1 MTVIRSRWLFL
12 FFRRKM
18 ETAELIRLAEKR
30 DISRYENLALYFDTV
45 RLEKDFA
52 AARPHYERI
61 YETASRQKVH
71 FALSDQS
78 LSIKF
83 YELAK
88 KAALSLAPHLFHY
101 YLLYVEWD
109 REPQKKF
116 YVPRMH
122 VLKPVVD
129 DLQDLAD
136 GVIDL
141 LAVSMP
147 PRVGKLVS
155 DDTPVLTK
163 SGWKNHGDLTVGDYV
178 VSPNGEF
185 VRVNHVFPKNFADI
199 RVHFSDGT
207 FADVHENHEWV
218 VYNRHKQKYCIMETK
233 SMLRDFQTGNPG
245 KRGHRYFY
253 LLPPKYPEI
262 GEYKK
267 LPVEPYTL
275 GAWLGD
281 GRNTNPD
288 ICGDKADY
296 PIVERIIADGYPVSW
311 HTTHKTTGVEYFGFS
326 GLRKPLQQLG
336 MCHSRHR
343 VEKHIPEEYL
353 TASFEQRLW
362 LLAGLLDTDGCLV
375 TKEHRYHFTT
385 AEPALRDS
393 FISLVSTFGW
403 RCSVMEQ
410 KPKLSSSGIQGRHTY
425 WVVAFSPTFFI
436 PCQLAR
442 KQLREFSPQRRIAI
456 TGFER
461 IEPKPG
467 NCISVDGG
475 VYCIGD
481 RLVPTHNSTL
491 GIFYMTWLMGRDPDK
506 ANVMSGHSDKL
517 TKGFFK
523 EALGILSEEDYL
535 WHDVFPQDKVVAVS
549 SEDESI
555 SINHKRRFPTLT
567 CRSVTGTLTGAVEV
581 GNLLYVDDIIEDLE
595 EALNPQRL
603 QNKFD
608 AYLNQLKD
616 RKKNYAREL
625 HIGTRWAVGDVIGRL
640 QQLYENNPKARF
652 TVIPALDENGE
663 SNFDYPYGLGF
674 STAYYQDMKS
684 SIDPCTWSCKYMG
697 DPYVREGLLF
707 ERDELQ
713 YYNGVLP
720 DGECDIMSAV
730 DVAWGGGDSL
740 SAPVIYWY
748 GDTGYVHDW
757 VFSAGDKHATQPLL
771 CSAYIRNNVARAR
784 FEANVGGTEYAEEV
798 DKSLRAAGYKMSIQ
812 SQRASTKSSK
822 MDKIIRW
829 ASDIKSKLVFRSDK
843 DRGEMYDK
851 AMNEL
856 CRLSI
861 DAKKQ
866 HDDAADS
873 LAMSMDYRFNGLST
887 VQILERR
894 W

>member
-1 MTVIRSRWLFL
+1 
-12 FFRRKM
+12 M
-18 ETAELIRLAEKR
+18 ETSELIRRASRR
-30 DISRYENLALYFDTV
+30 DISTYDNLSLYFDTV
-45 RLEKDFA
+45 RLETDFEK
-52 AARPHYERI
+52 ARPHYERI
-61 YETASRQKVH
+61 YDIAAQQKVK
-71 FALSDQS
+71 FALSDQQTG
-78 LSIKF
+78 IKF

-88 KAALSLAPHLFHY
+88 KAALMLAPRLFHY

-116 YVPRMH
+116 YVPRMN

-136 GVIDL
+136 GRIEL
-141 LAVSMP
+141 LTISLP

-163 SGWKNHGDLTVGDYV
+163 SGWKKHGDLKIGDYV
-178 VSPNGEF
+178 ISPNGEF
-185 VRVNHVFPKNFADI
+185 VRVKYVFPKDYADT
-199 RVHFSDGT
+199 RVKFTDGT
-207 FADVHENHEWV
+207 YVDVHENHEWV
-218 VYNRHKQKYCIMETK
+218 VFSRHKQRYCVMETK
-233 SMLRDFQTGNPG
+233 EMFRDFESGVPNT
-245 KRGHRYFY
+245 RSHRYFY

-281 GRNTNPD
+281 GRNSNPD
-288 ICGDKADY
+288 ICGDKSDSA
-296 PIVERIIADGYPVSW
+296 IIERVIADGYPISW
-311 HTTHKTTGVEYFGFS
+311 HATHKDTGVEYYGFKS
-326 GLRKPLQQLG
+326 LRAPLQSLG
-336 MCHSRHR
+336 MCHSRRR
-343 VEKHIPEEYL
+343 VEKHIPGEYL
-353 TASFEQRLW
+353 TASFDQRLW
-362 LLAGLLDTDGCLV
+362 LLAGLLDTDGCLR
-375 TKEHRYHFTT
+375 KSEHRYDFTT
-385 AEPALRDS
+385 AEPALRDG

-403 RCSVMEQ
+403 RCSVQEEE
-410 KPKLSSSGIQGRHTY
+410 PRLSSSGIQGRHTY
-425 WVVAFSPTFFI
+425 WKISFNPTCFI
-436 PCQLAR
+436 PCQLER

-456 TGFER
+456 SGFEK
-461 IEPKPG
+461 ITPKQG

-475 VYCIGD
+475 VYCVGE
-481 RLVPTHNSTL
+481 RLIPTHNSTL
-491 GIFYMTWLMGRDPDK
+491 GIFYVTWLMGREPDK

-523 EALGILSEEDYL
+523 ECLDILSDPDYL
-535 WHDVFPQDKVVAVS
+535 WHDVFPKAKVVAVS

-555 SINHKRRFPTLT
+555 SVNHKRRFPTLT

-595 EALNPQRL
+595 EELNPQRL
-603 QNKFD
+603 QNKYD

-616 RKKNYAREL
+616 RKKDGAREL

-640 QQLYENNPKARF
+640 QQQYGDDPKARF
-652 TVIPALDENGE
+652 TVIPALNENGE

-674 STAYYQDMKS
+674 STAYYQDMKA

-707 ERDELQ
+707 ERDELN

-720 DGECDIMSAV
+720 DGECDIMSVV

-740 SAPVIYWY
+740 SAPIIYWF

-757 VFSAGDKHATQPLL
+757 VFSTGDKSVTQPLV
-771 CSAYIRNNVARAR
+771 CAAYARNNVARAR
-784 FEANVGGTEYAEEV
+784 FEANVGGTEYAEEI
-798 DKSLRAAGYKMSIQ
+798 DKSLRERNYKMSIQ

-822 MDKIIRW
+822 MDRIVRW
-829 ASDIKSKLVFRSDK
+829 SSDIKSRLVFRSDK
-843 DRGEMYDK
+843 ARGEMYDK

-856 CRLSI
+856 CRISVE
-861 DAKKQ
+861 AKKQ
-866 HDDAADS
+866 HDDAPDS
-873 LAMSMDYRFNGLST
+873 LAMAMDYRDNGLCS
-887 VQILERR
+887 VKVIERR

>member
-1 MTVIRSRWLFL
+1 
-12 FFRRKM
+12 M
-18 ETAELIRLAEKR
+18 ETAEMLRLAQKR
-30 DISRYENLALYFDTV
+30 DLNRYENLELYLDTA
-45 RLEKDFA
+45 RLEQDFS
-52 AARPHYERI
+52 AARPHFERI
-61 YETASRQKVH
+61 YELASRRKVEL
-71 FALSDQS
+71 AKSEPQTA
-78 LSIKF
+78 IKF

-88 KAALSLAPHLFHY
+88 KAALCLAPHLFHY

-109 REPQKKF
+109 REPEKKF
-116 YVPRMH
+116 YVPRMR
-122 VLKPVVD
+122 VLKRVVD
-129 DLQDLAD
+129 DLQDLED

-141 LAVSMP
+141 LTISLP

-163 SGWKNHGDLTVGDYV
+163 SGWKNHGDLTAGDYV

-185 VRVNHVFPKNFADI
+185 VRVNHVFPKDFADI

-233 SMLRDFQTGNPG
+233 SMLRDFQTGKPG
-245 KRGHRYFY
+245 MRGHRYFY
-253 LLPPKYPEI
+253 MLPPKYPEI

-281 GRNTNPD
+281 GRNKNPD
-288 ICGDKADY
+288 VCGDKADY
-296 PIVERIIADGYPVSW
+296 PIIERIIADGYPVSW

-375 TKEHRYHFTT
+375 TKEHRYQFTT

-425 WVVAFSPTFFI
+425 WVIAFSPTFFI
-436 PCQLAR
+436 PCQLER

-491 GIFYMTWLMGRDPDK
+491 GIFYVTWLMGREPGK
-506 ANVMSGHSDKL
+506 ANLMSGHSDKL
-517 TKGFFK
+517 TKGFYK
-523 EALGILSEEDYL
+523 ECLDILSSEEYL
-535 WHDVFPQDKVVAVS
+535 WHDVFPHSQIRATS
-549 SEDESI
+549 AEDESI
-555 SINHKRRFPTLT
+555 DIDKRRRFPTLT
-567 CRSVTGTLTGAVEV
+567 CRSIVGTLTGAVEV
-581 GNLLYVDDIIEDLE
+581 GHLLYVDDIIEDLE
-595 EALNPQRL
+595 EAVNPLRL
-603 QNKFD
+603 QNKYD

-616 RKKNYAREL
+616 RKKDKAKEL
-625 HIGTRWAVGDVIGRL
+625 HIGTRWAVQDVIGRL
-640 QQLYENNPKARF
+640 QEQYGDDPKARF
-652 TVIPALDENGE
+652 TVIPAIDENGN

-674 STAYYQDMKS
+674 STEYYRDMRE

-707 ERDELQ
+707 ERDSLN
-713 YYNGVLP
+713 YYNGILP
-720 DGECDIMSAV
+720 DGECDRMSKI

-740 SAPVIYWY
+740 SAPIIYWF
-748 GDTGYVHDW
+748 GDVGYVHDW
-757 VFSAGDKHATQPLL
+757 VFSGGGKTVTQPLV
-771 CSAYIRNNVARAR
+771 CSAFIRNNVARAQ
-784 FEANVGGTEYAEEV
+784 FEANVGGDEYAEEI
-798 DKSLRAAGYKMSIQ
+798 DSQLREQGYKMNIT

-822 MDKIIRW
+822 GDRIIRW
-829 ASDIKSKLVFRSDK
+829 SDDIKKKLYFRSDK
-843 DRGEMYDK
+843 ERGEMYDK

-856 CRLSI
+856 CRYSLT
-861 DAKKQ
+861 AKKQ
-866 HDDAADS
+866 HDDAPDS
-873 LAMSMDYRFNGLST
+873 LAMCMDYRFNGLST
-887 VQILERR
+887 VQIIERR